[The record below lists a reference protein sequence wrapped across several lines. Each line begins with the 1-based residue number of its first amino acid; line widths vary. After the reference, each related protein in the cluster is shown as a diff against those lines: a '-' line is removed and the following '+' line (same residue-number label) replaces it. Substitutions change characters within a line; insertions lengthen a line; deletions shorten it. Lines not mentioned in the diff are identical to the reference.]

1 MTHHVVRA
9 YDLSMNLPLSPKK
22 MSLGTTW
29 RYSSGSLHAGFDYGV
44 GIGTPIFAVRNGVI
58 LAVNDDQPNMAS
70 DQEGVSGQEAN
81 WVMQGI
87 TYKGDLATVLY
98 LHVSPK
104 VPVQKGDRVT
114 AGQQIALS
122 GHNGHSTGPH
132 LHVAVMTKHRFSDPF
147 QYLTGIGA
155 AEGPP
160 TEGVASNGIC
170 IFPPSLV
177 YTREPPHPLAKGR
190 VVLSE
195 LRFGTMDSD
204 SVRLLQH
211 RLNQIPLDGGV
222 ELPVTG
228 NYLQLTRAEVSKWQ
242 VQKAGAAPGKAA
254 ADGTLSARQAGR
266 LFGRRFTLVPAG

>member
-1 MTHHVVRA
+1 MTYRADGA
-9 YDLSMNLPLSPKK
+9 YDRGMSLPLSPKK

-44 GIGTPIFAVRNGVI
+44 GIGTPVFAVRNGVI
-58 LAVNDDQPNMAS
+58 LAVNDDQPNMAP
-70 DQEGVSGQEAN
+70 DQEGVTGQEAN

-147 QYLTGIGA
+147 QYLTGIGP

-160 TEGVASNGIC
+160 TDGFASNRIC

-195 LRFGTMDSD
+195 LRFGSMDSD

-211 RLNQIPLDGGV
+211 RLNQIPLEDGV

-228 NYLQLTRAEVSKWQ
+228 NYLELTRAEVSKWQ
-242 VQKAGAAPGKAA
+242 VQKAGAAPGTAA
-254 ADGTLSARQAGR
+254 ANGTLRARQAGR